1 MEEKFFLRTEDLCKS
16 YGSIRVLSGISLT
29 LYPGKVMGLI
39 GENGAGK
46 STLIKC
52 LNGLVPTEKGSIWID
67 GKDYGSSM
75 SVAKAGELGIV
86 TIPQEFNLAP
96 DMSVRDNIY
105 LGCELKKACGLLL
118 DHAAMKKGA
127 KELLA
132 LLGSRID
139 PDTLCGSLSVADKQL
154 VEIARGLNRKCRLF
168 ILDEPTTVLSN
179 SEVERLFT
187 LIRKM
192 KEKGIAVI
200 YVSHKLYEVK
210 AICDSVTVLRD
221 GEYVGESPIEKLSV
235 KDMANW
241 MVGRALERIFPPK
254 RTKEEEEKGE
264 KILELKNV
272 SRKKLVH
279 NVNLTLHKGEILG
292 LAGLGGSGRTELAEG
307 IFGIEPFVKGEVFLH
322 GKKVSIHN
330 PGEAVKAKIAYLAED
345 RQGAGSIQDFA
356 LRENIS
362 LVTLPFKYTSKGFI
376 QKKKEQEKAA
386 FYIEKFGIRCSGTE
400 GALSSL
406 SGGNQ
411 QKGVLAKSL
420 DAEPEI
426 FIFDEP
432 TRGIDINS
440 RSDIYFR
447 IHELA
452 EKGTACLVISSDLEE
467 VIGLCRKVAVMHEGT
482 VVKVLEGENV
492 NEKEI
497 MYAATDV
504 KSKNSDQKSEMR

>member
-1 MEEKFFLRTEDLCKS
+1 MEENYFLRTEDLCKS
-16 YGSIRVLSGISLT
+16 YGAIRVLSGINLT
-29 LYPGKVMGLI
+29 LYPGKVLGLI

-52 LNGLVPTEKGSIWID
+52 LNGLVPLEKGSILID
-67 GKDYGSSM
+67 GKDYGRSM
-75 SVAKAGELGIV
+75 NVALAGALGIV

-96 DMSVRDNIY
+96 DMSVRDNIF
-105 LGCELKKACGLLL
+105 LGCELKKAWGLLL
-118 DHAAMKKGA
+118 DHKKMREEAGR
-127 KELLA
+127 LLA
-132 LLGSRID
+132 LLGSNID
-139 PDTLCGSLSVADKQL
+139 PDTPCGTLSVADKQL
-154 VEIARGLNRKCRLF
+154 VEIARGLNRQCRLF

-179 SEVERLFT
+179 EEVERLFS

-192 KEKGIAVI
+192 KEKGISII

-210 AICDSVTVLRD
+210 EICDTVTVLRD
-221 GEYVGESPIEKLSV
+221 GEYVGDSPIEKLSV
-235 KDMANW
+235 RDMANW
-241 MVGRALERIFPPK
+241 MVGRSLERIFPPK

-264 KILELKNV
+264 TILELKNV
-272 SRKKLVH
+272 SLKKLVH

-307 IFGIEPFVKGEVFLH
+307 IFGIRPFVNGEMFLH
-322 GKKVSIHN
+322 GQKVSIN
-330 PGEAVKAKIAYLAED
+330 SPREAVRRRIALLPED

-362 LVTLPFKYTSKGFI
+362 LVTLPVKYTEKGFI
-376 QKKKEQEKAA
+376 RKKKEQQAA
-386 FYIEKFGIRCSGTE
+386 LSYIEKFGIKCSGTE

-482 VVKVLEGENV
+482 IVKVLEGEEV

-497 MYAATDV
+497 MYAASGV
-504 KSKNSDQKSEMR
+504 KK